1 MNNLT
6 FGGFIDLRKIVT
18 AKEGIIFDVE
28 LEESLLAE
36 NRKIA
41 SDNRETLKKHKI
53 KTVDVMG
60 SIGSGKTSIIELFV
74 ERLKGRKRV
83 AVIEGDLTTTI
94 DSDRIAKHGVEV
106 IQINTGKECHLDA
119 NLVKGALEELNLNDL
134 DIIFIENVGNLI
146 CPAEFP
152 LGSDKRLVVISVTE
166 GPYMVVKHPFIF
178 MEADVVA
185 INKIDLA
192 EHMNVNVSQLEGDV
206 KKINP
211 KANVVRVSCKK
222 EIGINKV
229 FSALGFA

>member
-1 MNNLT
+1 
-6 FGGFIDLRKIVT
+6 
-18 AKEGIIFDVE
+18 
-28 LEESLLAE
+28 LAE
-36 NRKIA
+36 NRRIA
-41 SDNRETLKKHKI
+41 LDNRETLKKHQI
-53 KTVDVMG
+53 ITVDMMG

-74 ERLKGRKRV
+74 EKLKGRKKV

-119 NLVKGALEELNLNDL
+119 NLVRGALEELDLNNL

-192 EHMNVNVSQLEGDV
+192 DHVNVNVSQLESDV
-206 KKINP
+206 EKINP
-211 KANVVRVSCKK
+211 KAKVVRVSCKN
-222 EIGINKV
+222 EIGIDKV
-229 FSALGFA
+229 LSALGFA